1 MTMTTL
7 ATKYER
13 LVIQNLLLENAM
25 DMAMAYLN
33 LGEVAKAQ
41 DMLQGAMLASQVTTL
56 KGATN
61 GNATA

>member
-1 MTMTTL
+1 MSN
-7 ATKYER
+7 AEIAAKYER

-41 DMLQGAMLASQVTTL
+41 DLLQGAMLASQVTTL

-61 GNATA
+61 GNAA

>member
-1 MTMTTL
+1 VSN
-7 ATKYER
+7 AEIAAKYER

-41 DMLQGAMLASQVTTL
+41 DLLQGAMLASQVTTL

-61 GNATA
+61 GNAA

>member
-1 MTMTTL
+1 MTMTIL

-13 LVIQNLLLENAM
+13 LVVQNLLLENAM